1 MKGPEDLIVGFLC
14 VLSGKATAVM
24 KCEQLTSMQFFS
36 SCENQVLYEMMDRF
50 LLVVLNTELTLF
62 QRGSKSTWS
71 PGSFSVARG

>member
-24 KCEQLTSMQFFS
+24 KCEQLS

-50 LLVVLNTELTLF
+50 LLVVLKTELTLF